1 MQTKHTPTPYKT
13 KHLGGG
19 TVGLALVNADYE
31 INGLKLGCIYASK
44 DAEFIVRAC
53 NSHDELVEANRL
65 AISWLKK
72 VPAYIDSSV
81 HASMPIAEL
90 EHALAKA
97 EGKGE

>member
-65 AISWLKK
+65 EYDETATIGYQKQ
-72 VPAYIDSSV
+72 
-81 HASMPIAEL
+81 
-90 EHALAKA
+90 LAVNTCQQ
-97 EGKGE
+97 